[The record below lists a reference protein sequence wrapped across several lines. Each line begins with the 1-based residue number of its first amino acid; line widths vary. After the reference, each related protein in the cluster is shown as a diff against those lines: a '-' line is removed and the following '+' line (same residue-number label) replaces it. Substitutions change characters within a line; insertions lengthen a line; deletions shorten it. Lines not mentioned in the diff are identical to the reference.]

1 MTREGCGSEPPPTLL
16 RVSNPP
22 GINYTVLTGT
32 LSSEPRDAKAPNGE
46 PVFLLAVEFPVAHPE
61 RPRLLWTR
69 ALCEVEVP
77 RGVGEAEIEELHSGI
92 DVLVSGQ
99 VSERIESSGGH
110 RVSHGG
116 VIVATLLKSGPGARE
131 VGGR

>member
-1 MTREGCGSEPPPTLL
+1 MTRNDCGSDPPPTLL
-16 RVSNPP
+16 PISTPP
-22 GINYTVLTGT
+22 GLNYTVLTGT

-46 PVFLLAVEFPVAHPE
+46 PVSLLEVEFPVAHPE
-61 RPRLLWTR
+61 RPRLLWTN
-69 ALCEVEVP
+69 AIYEVEVP
-77 RGVGEAEIEELHSGI
+77 RGVGEAEIEKLHSGI

-110 RVSHGG
+110 RVRHGG
-116 VIVATLLKSGPGARE
+116 VIVATLVKSGPAARE

>member
-1 MTREGCGSEPPPTLL
+1 MTRECRSSEPPPTLL
-16 RVSNPP
+16 PISHPP
-22 GINYTVLTGT
+22 SLNYTVLTGT

-46 PVFLLAVEFPVAHPE
+46 PVFLLEVEFPVAHPE

-69 ALCEVEVP
+69 AIYDVEVP

-110 RVSHGG
+110 RIRHGG
-116 VIVATLLKSGPGARE
+116 VIVATLVKSGPAAKG